1 MSDDRNGLQLI
12 SEEAV
17 ATSKLLRGRSEM
29 IDEVD
34 GLLADEELFE
44 SESHSAARGEGD

>member
-1 MSDDRNGLQLI
+1 MSDDRYALQLI

-17 ATSKLLRGRSEM
+17 ATLKLLRGRSEM

-34 GLLADEELFE
+34 GLLADEEFLE
-44 SESHSAARGEGD
+44 SEIHSAAPGEGE